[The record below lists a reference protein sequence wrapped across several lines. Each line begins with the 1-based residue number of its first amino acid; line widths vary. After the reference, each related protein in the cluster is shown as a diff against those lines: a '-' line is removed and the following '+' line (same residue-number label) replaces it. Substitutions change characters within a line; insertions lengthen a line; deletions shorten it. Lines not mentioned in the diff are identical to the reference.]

1 MDSPKLHEVNYHEVV
16 QGSPEWLELRI
27 GKISASRAKDLL
39 ATVRYG
45 EAAGYRNYK
54 TELAVERL
62 TGTRYERYVT
72 KQMEYGTE
80 TEAVAATMYQL
91 VTGNIAKECGIYS
104 IEGTNVVASPDRL
117 VGEDG
122 LVEIKCRE
130 LGNHVESIATGK
142 VPDEYYKQIQ
152 FQLWVTHRLWCDYV
166 SYGDEMPDGSK
177 VFVKRIYRD
186 EEVINEIK
194 ERVEQIEE
202 DISKTI
208 EAIKSYNANN
218 IENKEK

>member
-1 MDSPKLHEVNYHEVV
+1 MHEVNYHEVA
-16 QGSPEWLELRI
+16 QGSEEWLKLRI

-39 ATVRYG
+39 AIVRYG

-54 TELAVERL
+54 TELAVERI
-62 TGTRYERYVT
+62 TNTRYERYVT

-91 VTGNIAKECGIYS
+91 HTGNVAKECGIFS

-117 VGEDG
+117 VGDDG
-122 LVEIKCRE
+122 LIEIKCRE
-130 LGNHVESIATGK
+130 LGNHVESIATGN

-152 FQLWVTHRLWCDYV
+152 FQLWVTNRFWADYV
-166 SYGDEMPDGSK
+166 SYGDEMPENSQ
-177 VFVKRIYRD
+177 VFIKRIERD
-186 EEVINEIK
+186 EEVINEII

-202 DISKTI
+202 DIAKIT
-208 EAIKSYNANN
+208 EVIKGYDWK
-218 IENKEK
+218 IK

>member
-1 MDSPKLHEVNYHEVV
+1 MHEVNYHEVV
-16 QGSPEWLELRI
+16 QGSEEWLKLRI

-54 TELAVERL
+54 TELAVERI
-62 TGTRYERYVT
+62 TNTRYERYVT

-91 VTGNIAKECGIYS
+91 HTGNVAKECGIFS

-117 VGEDG
+117 VGYDG
-122 LVEIKCRE
+122 LIEIKCRE
-130 LGNHVESIATGK
+130 LGNHVESIATGN

-152 FQLWVTHRLWCDYV
+152 FQLWVTNRTWADYV
-166 SYGDEMPDGSK
+166 SYGDEMPENSQ
-177 VFVKRIYRD
+177 VFIKRIERD
-186 EEVINEIK
+186 EEVINEII
-194 ERVEQIEE
+194 ERVEQIEQ
-202 DISKTI
+202 DIAKIT
-208 EAIKSYNANN
+208 EVIKSYDWK
-218 IENKEK
+218 IK

>member
-1 MDSPKLHEVNYHEVV
+1 MHEVNYHEVL
-16 QGSPEWLELRI
+16 QGSEEWLKLRI

-54 TELAVERL
+54 TELAVERI
-62 TGTRYERYVT
+62 TNTRYERYVT

-91 VTGNIAKECGIYS
+91 HTGNVAKECGTFS

-117 VGEDG
+117 VGDDG
-122 LVEIKCRE
+122 LIEIKCRE
-130 LGNHVESIATGK
+130 LGNHVESIATGN

-152 FQLWVTHRLWCDYV
+152 FQLWVANRAWADYV
-166 SYGDEMPDGSK
+166 SYGDEMPENSQ
-177 VFVKRIYRD
+177 VFIKRIERD
-186 EEVINEIK
+186 EEVINEII
-194 ERVEQIEE
+194 ERVEQIEQ
-202 DISKTI
+202 DIAKIT
-208 EAIKSYNANN
+208 EVIKSYDWK
-218 IENKEK
+218 IK

>member
-1 MDSPKLHEVNYHEVV
+1 MHEVNYHEVI
-16 QGSPEWLELRI
+16 QGTPEWLELRI

-54 TELAVERL
+54 TELAVERI

-80 TEAVAATMYQL
+80 TEGVAATVYQL
-91 VTGNIAKECGIYS
+91 ITGNVAKECGMYA

-117 VGEDG
+117 VGDDG

-130 LGNHVESIATGK
+130 LGNHVDSITTGK

-152 FQLWVTHRLWCDYV
+152 FQLWVTHRQWCDYV
-166 SYGDEMPDGSK
+166 SYGDEMPDNSK
-177 VFVKRIYRD
+177 VFVKRIERD
-186 EEVINEIK
+186 EEVINDIV
-194 ERVEQIEE
+194 ERVEKIEE
-202 DISKTI
+202 DISKTT
-208 EAIKSYNANN
+208 EAIKSYNVNN

>member
-1 MDSPKLHEVNYHEVV
+1 MHEVNYHEVI
-16 QGSPEWLELRI
+16 QGTPEWLELRI

-54 TELAVERL
+54 TELAVERI

-80 TEAVAATMYQL
+80 TESVAATMYQL
-91 VTGNIAKECGIYS
+91 ITGNVAKECGMYAID
-104 IEGTNVVASPDRL
+104 GTNVVASPDRL
-117 VGEDG
+117 VGDDG

-130 LGNHVESIATGK
+130 LGNHVESIATGN

-152 FQLWVTHRLWCDYV
+152 FQLWVTHRHWCDYV
-166 SYGDEMPDGSK
+166 SYGDEMPDNAQ
-177 VFVKRIYRD
+177 VFVKRVERD
-186 EEVINEIK
+186 EEVINEII
-194 ERVEQIEE
+194 ERVDQIEE
-202 DISKTI
+202 DIAKVTDV
-208 EAIKSYNANN
+208 IKSYDW
-218 IENKEK
+218 KQL

>member
-1 MDSPKLHEVNYHEVV
+1 MHEVNYHEVE
-16 QGSPEWLELRI
+16 QGSEEWLSLRI

-39 ATVRYG
+39 ATARYG

-54 TELAVERL
+54 TELAVERI
-62 TGTRYERYVT
+62 TGKRYERYVT

-80 TEAVAATMYQL
+80 TEKVAATVYQL
-91 VTGNIAKECGIYS
+91 VTGNIAEECGIYS

-142 VPDEYYKQIQ
+142 VPKEYYNQIQ
-152 FQLWVTHRLWCDYV
+152 FQLWVTHRKWADYV
-166 SYGDEMPDGSK
+166 SYGDEMPENAQ
-177 VFVKRIYRD
+177 VFVKRIERD
-186 EEVINEIK
+186 EEVINEIIEK
-194 ERVEQIEE
+194 VDDIEE
-202 DISKTI
+202 DIAKITQV
-208 EAIKSYNANN
+208 IKQYDWR
-218 IENKEK
+218 K